1 MPPETNDPS
10 VERFAQVTPPPGHE
24 ARVRARSG
32 PGAIDT
38 AVTARTPAGVIAWR
52 WVLPVAASVLVVVG
66 AAWQSSQ
73 TTRDVLLAPPAA
85 SHEWG
90 GKGVDVPV
98 LPPRAYWEMSALDE
112 FERLRATAPR
122 RPEPAAT
129 GRVREASTALES
141 VAGSTA
147 YDPVPNDVPWSPLP
161 PIRLDDITPEPLEV
175 PAITGL
181 EPLELESIHID
192 PIDIVP
198 MKKEQK

>member
-1 MPPETNDPS
+1 MPPPTEDSS
-10 VERFAQVTPPPGHE
+10 VERFARVMPPSGHE

-32 PGAIDT
+32 PGAANAT
-38 AVTARTPAGVIAWR
+38 AIGRTPAGVIAWR
-52 WVLPVAASVLVVVG
+52 WVLPVAASALVAFG
-66 AAWQSSQ
+66 AVWQSS
-73 TTRDVLLAPPAA
+73 RAARGVLLSPPAA

-112 FERLRATAPR
+112 FERLRPTAPR
-122 RPEPAAT
+122 DRAPAAT
-129 GRVREASTALES
+129 GGARAGSTPLDS
-141 VAGSTA
+141 VAGAMA
-147 YDPVPNDVPWSPLP
+147 YGPVSNDVPWSPLP

-192 PIDIVP
+192 PIDIVR
-198 MKKEQK
+198 MDKE